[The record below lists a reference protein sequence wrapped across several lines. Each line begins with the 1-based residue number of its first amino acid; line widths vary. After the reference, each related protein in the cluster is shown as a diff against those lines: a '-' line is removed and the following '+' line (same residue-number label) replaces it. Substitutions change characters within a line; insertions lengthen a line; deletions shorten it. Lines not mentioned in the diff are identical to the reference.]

1 MAAYVPT
8 VFSTFKGSGAII
20 QDRLP
25 LEIQLFYIVFV
36 GK

>member
-1 MAAYVPT
+1 VPT